1 MTDIVKNIESTLAF
15 IVEKEG
21 LERGQAFPTGC
32 SLNNVAAHYSP
43 NYGDETVLT
52 KNDVCKI
59 DFGVHVKGYL
69 IDSAFTVAFDD
80 KYENLLMAVQDATN
94 TGIKTAGID
103 VRLCDVG
110 EQI

>member
-43 NYGDETVLT
+43 NYGDETVLGQ
-52 KNDVCKI
+52 NDVCKI

-69 IDSAFTVAFDD
+69 IDSAFTVAFNPI
-80 KYENLLMAVQDATN
+80 YEPLLHAV
-94 TGIKTAGID
+94 
-103 VRLCDVG
+103 
-110 EQI
+110 

>member
-43 NYGDETVLT
+43 NYGDTTVLS

-80 KYENLLMAVQDATN
+80 KFENLVKAAQDGSN
-94 TGIKTAGID
+94 TGLKVAGIE
-103 VRLCDVG
+103 V
-110 EQI
+110 